1 MADPNPRVNTVTHGA
16 LAPLTDAN
24 YRDFPAAKSAVER
37 HGPAALDKLY
47 AHISADPQATKIL
60 STQAGRD
67 RAATAQFRHWQNLFS
82 GRFDQAAVDRSVTI
96 GQVHANVGLTPD
108 YYISGYALV
117 LEEVITRCLSRGL
130 AGLIGGKA
138 KGRMVGTMVKA
149 ALLDMEIA
157 LSAYFQ
163 AEEQARTKVIGQL
176 GKSLSDMA
184 DGDLRTSLNDLP
196 KAYEQIAKDFHN
208 MRYQI
213 SSMVVQ
219 MTDAANNVE
228 VGASEISAAANDL
241 ANRTEQQAATIARTA
256 EVMRDVSEGIG
267 TTASSAQHVNRSVAE
282 VDAQAKQG
290 GQIVEAAVI
299 AMDKIKRS
307 SEEIAS
313 ITDVIEAIAFQTN
326 LLALN
331 AGVEAARAGEA
342 GRGFAVVASEVRA
355 LAHRTTESAK
365 TIKDLIA
372 KSSEDVHEGVDLV
385 GQTGSSLERII
396 QMVSDTTTQAGEIA
410 GFAEAQAASMAQL
423 TGEIQ
428 QMDTNTQ
435 QNAAMVEQSNAAA
448 RGLKEQATV
457 MARIVSQFK
466 LERREEIRDPKQPR
480 DIQRRSQPT
489 AELARRKIVNW

>member
-1 MADPNPRVNTVTHGA
+1 MADPNTGAKTLASGA
-16 LAPLTDAN
+16 LAPLTDDN
-24 YRDFPAAKSAVER
+24 YRHFPAAKSAVER

-47 AHISADPQATKIL
+47 AHIGADPQAAKIL
-60 STQAGRD
+60 PTQEGRD
-67 RAATAQFRHWQNLFS
+67 RAAGAQFRHWQNLFS
-82 GRFDQAAVDRSVTI
+82 GRFDQAAMDRSATI

-117 LEEVITRCLSRGL
+117 LEEVITRALSRGL
-130 AGLIGGKA
+130 TGLVGGKA
-138 KGRMVGTMVKA
+138 KGRMVGTLVKA

-157 LSAYFQ
+157 LSAYFR
-163 AEEQARTKVIGQL
+163 AEEQARSQVIGHL
-176 GKSLSDMA
+176 GKSLSEIA
-184 DGDLRTSLNDLP
+184 AGDLRVGLDDLP
-196 KAYEQIAKDFHN
+196 KAYAQIAKDFHH

-228 VGASEISAAANDL
+228 VGAGEISAAANDL

-385 GQTGSSLERII
+385 GRTGASLDRII

-423 TGEIQ
+423 TDEIQ

-448 RGLKEQATV
+448 RGLKDQATI

-466 LERREEIRDPKQPR
+466 LERREEIRDPKQRRDARGRLLPAVEPAPR
-480 DIQRRSQPT
+480 
-489 AELARRKIVNW
+489 KVGNW